1 MPDAPDTESAP
12 TTTTT
17 TAPAAPDPPI
27 PKIALDFK
35 TISPQSLVDYIEF
48 HSVDVSANST
58 IADMSKAAAKHFE
71 NMEVDEETVLG
82 GFLTRCDGSKDYMES
97 ARVLSSNTPSLQAYR
112 RKRQKAAALPGEQV
126 AAKTSRSDENG
137 SWILASVQAYH
148 PETETYDVQDEDD
161 ITKLIRIPFTNVMR
175 LGTGQEVF
183 LKGSDCMAIFP
194 ETTSFYRAKVSKNPI
209 WRPDRLGVPTC
220 SELIL
225 RFMDDEDD
233 SGKTPHR
240 RVPSRYVIQLPNSY
254 FESVLG

>member
-1 MPDAPDTESAP
+1 
-12 TTTTT
+12 
-17 TAPAAPDPPI
+17 
-27 PKIALDFK
+27 
-35 TISPQSLVDYIEF
+35 
-48 HSVDVSANST
+48 
-58 IADMSKAAAKHFE
+58 MSIAAAKHFE
-71 NMEVDEETVLG
+71 IMEVDEETVIG
-82 GFLTRCDGSKDYMES
+82 GFLTRCDGSKDYMEVS
-97 ARVLSSNTPSLQAYR
+97 RVISLNTPSLQAYK

-194 ETTSFYRAKVSKNPI
+194 ETTSFYRAKVSKNPV

-225 RFMDDEDD
+225 RFMDDEDET
-233 SGKTPHR
+233 GKTPHR